1 MSKARNIR
9 YKYCRQFII
18 MLTASEQMEHNQSTI
33 AAQSLTRHMDQILQP
48 FLTFLS
54 VAEKA
59 GRLGSWRRSLVAAAV
74 VDRFK

>member
-1 MSKARNIR
+1 
-9 YKYCRQFII
+9 
-18 MLTASEQMEHNQSTI
+18 
-33 AAQSLTRHMDQILQP
+33 MDQILQP

-59 GRLGSWRRSLVAAAV
+59 GRLGSWGRSLVAAAV